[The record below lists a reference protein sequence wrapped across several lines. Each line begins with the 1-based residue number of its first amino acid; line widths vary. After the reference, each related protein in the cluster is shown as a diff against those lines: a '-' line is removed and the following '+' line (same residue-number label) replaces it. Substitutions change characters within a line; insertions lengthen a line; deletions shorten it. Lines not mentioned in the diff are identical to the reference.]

1 MLRRSRREQVEIGDK
16 VALRKW
22 RRRQVEKLQEK
33 SIIVT

>member
-22 RRRQVEKLQEK
+22 RRRQVEKFQEK
-33 SIIVT
+33 SIIMT